1 MFKIETFGTAGK
13 VRIVKTLPPSDT
25 HINIYIY
32 LEVESNKIR
41 VSQNVD
47 EITYTT
53 VEANA
58 TIGTTYNMLCVRWK
72 YDTVNNASLIGH
84 NRSILTTF
92 KYDTQLDLISD
103 RDVTMR
109 LSELADD
116 GSATYLKEFILFDDI
131 DVHDTA
137 VTSISRYLC
146 DKYLIN

>member
-1 MFKIETFGTAGK
+1 M
-13 VRIVKTLPPSDT
+13 V
-25 HINIYIY
+25 
-32 LEVESNKIR
+32 
-41 VSQNVD
+41 
-47 EITYTT
+47 
-53 VEANA
+53 
-58 TIGTTYNMLCVRWK
+58 CVRWK

-109 LSELADD
+109 LSELAGD

-131 DVHDTA
+131 DVNDTA

-146 DKYLIN
+146 DKYLINYIIK